1 MVNLSAL
8 LSDAVASEDGRKRCL
23 AMCKDAKDVADSCV
37 FLSMSLHKYAND
49 SSISAA
55 PLASDSPDER
65 FIYEQLY
72 AAWAAINEA
81 RTRLTNLHLAA
92 LKEARR
98 D

>member
-1 MVNLSAL
+1 MVNLTAL

-23 AMCKDAKDVADSCV
+23 AMCKDAKDIADTAV

-55 PLASDSPDER
+55 PLASESPDEQY
-65 FIYEQLY
+65 IYQCMY
-72 AAWAAINEA
+72 AAWANLNEA

-92 LKEARR
+92 IKRNR
-98 D
+98 P

>member
-23 AMCKDAKDVADSCV
+23 AMCKDAKDIADTAV

-55 PLASDSPDER
+55 PMESDSPDER
-65 FIYEQLY
+65 YIHECMY
-72 AAWAAINEA
+72 AAWANLNEA